1 LCIRRGS
8 GNLGSLRNKIEY
20 DLNITYVFKPY
31 RIMRKITNPEE
42 FRENIRLKLNE
53 VLNNEKHSLNL
64 EKGIYNFAL
73 KEGGNR
79 KVIKK
84 WDNPYFVQLYVDRL
98 RSVYMNLNAYVLEQ
112 LEKGEIK
119 AHTIAFMTHQELDHE
134 RWDSLIQAKMKRDK
148 NKFETNI
155 EAATDTFKCRK
166 CQSNKCTYYQM
177 QTRSADEPMTTFVT
191 CIDCGNRWK
200 C

>member
-1 LCIRRGS
+1 
-8 GNLGSLRNKIEY
+8 
-20 DLNITYVFKPY
+20 
-31 RIMRKITNPEE
+31 MRKITNPEE
-42 FRENIRLKLNE
+42 FRTNIRGKLKDILKTDKNAT
-53 VLNNEKHSLNL
+53 NL
-64 EKGIYNFAL
+64 EKGIYNAVL
-73 KEGGNR
+73 KEATNR

-84 WDNPYFVQLYVDRL
+84 WDNPYFVQLYVDKL
-98 RSVYMNLNAYVLEQ
+98 RSVYLNLNPAVLSQ

-119 AHTIAFMTHQELDHE
+119 AHMIAFMTHQELDHE
-134 RWDSLIQAKMKRDK
+134 RWDPLIQAKIKRDK

-166 CQSNKCTYYQM
+166 CHSNKCTYYQM